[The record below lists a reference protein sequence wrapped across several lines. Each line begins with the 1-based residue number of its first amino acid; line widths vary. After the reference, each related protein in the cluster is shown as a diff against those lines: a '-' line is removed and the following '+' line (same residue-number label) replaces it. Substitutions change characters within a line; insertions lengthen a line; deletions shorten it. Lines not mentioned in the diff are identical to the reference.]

1 MSDKGL
7 LITLEGIEG
16 AGKSTLLGFAG
27 ELLRRAGRAVVQTRE
42 PGGTATG
49 ERIRALLLDRASVD
63 LSDEAELLLIFAAR
77 AQHLA
82 EVIRP
87 ALNAG
92 QIVLCD
98 RFIDA
103 SYAYQGGGRGL
114 AAERIRQLE
123 DWTLGGLAPDL
134 TLLFDLEVATGL
146 ARASGRRLFGNTEAD
161 RFEQQERAFFER
173 ARAAYLDRA
182 AQAPERFRQ
191 IDAAAPLPRVKQRL
205 AAILGAAGLC

>member
-16 AGKSTLLGFAG
+16 AGKSTLLDFAG
-27 ELLRRAGRAVVQTRE
+27 ALLRRAGRAVVQTRE

-123 DWTLGGLAPDL
+123 DWTLGGLVPDL

-146 ARASGRRLFGNTEAD
+146 ARAGGRGEAD
-161 RFEQQERAFFER
+161 RFEQQGRAFFER
-173 ARAAYLDRA
+173 ARAAYLCRA

-191 IDAAAPLPRVKQRL
+191 IDAAEPLPRVKQRL
-205 AAILGAAGLC
+205 AAILRAAGLC

>member
-27 ELLRRAGRAVVQTRE
+27 DLLRRAGRAVVLTRE

-63 LSDEAELLLIFAAR
+63 LSDEAELLLLFAAR

-123 DWTLGGLAPDL
+123 DWTLGGLTPDL

-146 ARASGRRLFGNTEAD
+146 ARAGGRGEAD

-173 ARAAYLDRA
+173 ARAAYLCRA
-182 AQAPERFRQ
+182 AQAPARFRRL
-191 IDAAAPLPRVKQRL
+191 DAAEPLPRVKLQL

>member
-16 AGKSTLLGFAG
+16 TGKSTLLEFAG
-27 ELLRRAGRAVVQTRE
+27 DLLRRAGRAVVLTRE

-63 LSDEAELLLIFAAR
+63 LGDEAELLLIFAAR

-146 ARASGRRLFGNTEAD
+146 ARAGGRGEAD
-161 RFEQQERAFFER
+161 RFERQGRAFFER
-173 ARAAYLDRA
+173 ARAAYLCRA
-182 AQAPERFRQ
+182 AQAPERFRR
-191 IDAAAPLPRVKQRL
+191 IDAAEPLPQVKQQL

>member
-92 QIVLCD
+92 EIVLCD

-146 ARASGRRLFGNTEAD
+146 ARAGGRGEAD
-161 RFEQQERAFFER
+161 RFERQGRAFFER

-182 AQAPERFRQ
+182 AEAPERFRR

>member
-1 MSDKGL
+1 MSEKGL
-7 LITLEGIEG
+7 FITLEGIEG
-16 AGKSTLLGFAG
+16 AGKSTLLEFAG
-27 ELLRRAGRAVVQTRE
+27 ELLRRAGRAVVLTRE

-63 LSDEAELLLIFAAR
+63 LSDAAELLLIFAAR

-92 QIVLCD
+92 EIVLCD

-146 ARASGRRLFGNTEAD
+146 ARAGGRGEAD
-161 RFEQQERAFFER
+161 RFERQGRAFFER

>member
-16 AGKSTLLGFAG
+16 AGKSTLLEFAG
-27 ELLRRAGRAVVQTRE
+27 DLLRRAGRAVVLTRE

-146 ARASGRRLFGNTEAD
+146 ARAGGRGEAD
-161 RFEQQERAFFER
+161 RFEGQGRAFFER
-173 ARAAYLDRA
+173 TRAAYLCRA
-182 AQAPERFRQ
+182 AQAPERFRRL
-191 IDAAAPLPRVKQRL
+191 DAAAPLPQVKQQL

>member
-1 MSDKGL
+1 MSEKGL

-16 AGKSTLLGFAG
+16 AGKSTLLNFAG
-27 ELLRRAGRAVVQTRE
+27 DLLKRAGRAVVQTRE

-87 ALNAG
+87 ALSAG
-92 QIVLCD
+92 RIVLCD

-103 SYAYQGGGRGL
+103 SYAYQGGGRGFM
-114 AAERIRQLE
+114 AERIQQLE
-123 DWTLGGLAPDL
+123 DWTLDGLTPDL

-146 ARASGRRLFGNTEAD
+146 ARAGGRGEAD
-161 RFEQQERAFFER
+161 RFEQQGRAFFER
-173 ARAAYLDRA
+173 ARAAYLCRA
-182 AQAPERFRQ
+182 AQAPERFRR
-191 IDAAAPLPRVKQRL
+191 IDAAEPLPRVKQRL
-205 AAILGAAGLC
+205 ADILGAAGLC

>member
-7 LITLEGIEG
+7 FITLEGIEG
-16 AGKSTLLGFAG
+16 AGKSTLLDFAG
-27 ELLRRAGRAVVQTRE
+27 ELLRRAGRAVVLTRE

-92 QIVLCD
+92 RIVLCD

-123 DWTLGGLAPDL
+123 DWTLGGLTPDL

-146 ARASGRRLFGNTEAD
+146 ARAGGRGEAD
-161 RFEQQERAFFER
+161 RFEQQGRAFFER
-173 ARAAYLDRA
+173 ARAAYLCRA
-182 AQAPERFRQ
+182 AQAPERFRRL
-191 IDAAAPLPRVKQRL
+191 DAAEPLPRVKQRL

>member
-16 AGKSTLLGFAG
+16 AGKSTLLDFAG
-27 ELLRRAGRAVVQTRE
+27 ELLRRAGRAVVLTRE

-87 ALNAG
+87 ALSAG
-92 QIVLCD
+92 EIVLCD

-146 ARASGRRLFGNTEAD
+146 ARAGGRGEAD
-161 RFEQQERAFFER
+161 RFERQGRAFFER

-191 IDAAAPLPRVKQRL
+191 IDAAEPLPRVKQRL

>member
-16 AGKSTLLGFAG
+16 AGKSTLLRFAG
-27 ELLRRAGRAVVQTRE
+27 ELLRRAGRAVVLTRE

-123 DWTLGGLAPDL
+123 DWTLGGLTPDL

-146 ARASGRRLFGNTEAD
+146 ARAGGRGEAD

-173 ARAAYLDRA
+173 ARAAYLCRA
-182 AQAPERFRQ
+182 AQAPERFRRL
-191 IDAAAPLPRVKQRL
+191 DAAAPLPQVKQRL

>member
-7 LITLEGIEG
+7 FITLEGIEG
-16 AGKSTLLGFAG
+16 AGKSTLLDFAG
-27 ELLRRAGRAVVQTRE
+27 ELLRRAGRAVVLTRE

-63 LSDEAELLLIFAAR
+63 LNDEAELLLIFAAR

-92 QIVLCD
+92 RIVLCD

-123 DWTLGGLAPDL
+123 DWTLGGLTPDL

-146 ARASGRRLFGNTEAD
+146 ARAGGRGEAD
-161 RFEQQERAFFER
+161 RFEQQGRAFFER
-173 ARAAYLDRA
+173 ARAAYLCRA
-182 AQAPERFRQ
+182 AQAPERFRR
-191 IDAAAPLPRVKQRL
+191 IDAAEPLPRVKQRL

>member
-1 MSDKGL
+1 MLEKGL

-16 AGKSTLLGFAG
+16 AGKSTLLNFAG
-27 ELLRRAGRAVVQTRE
+27 DLLRRAGRAVVQTRE

-49 ERIRALLLDRASVD
+49 ERIRALLLDRASID
-63 LSDEAELLLIFAAR
+63 LSNEAELLLIFAAR

-92 QIVLCD
+92 RIVLCD

-123 DWTLGGLAPDL
+123 DWTLDGLVPDL

-146 ARASGRRLFGNTEAD
+146 ARAGGRGEAD
-161 RFEQQERAFFER
+161 RFEQQGRAFFER
-173 ARAAYLDRA
+173 ARAAYLCRA
-182 AQAPERFRQ
+182 AQAPERFRR
-191 IDAAAPLPRVKQRL
+191 IDAARPLSQVKQQL

>member
-16 AGKSTLLGFAG
+16 AGKSTLLDFAG
-27 ELLRRAGRAVVQTRE
+27 ELLRRAGRAVVLTRE

-87 ALNAG
+87 ALSAG
-92 QIVLCD
+92 EIVLCD

-146 ARASGRRLFGNTEAD
+146 ARAGGRGEAD
-161 RFEQQERAFFER
+161 RFERQGRAFFER

>member
-16 AGKSTLLGFAG
+16 AGKSTLLDFAG

-134 TLLFDLEVATGL
+134 TLLFDLEVETGL
-146 ARASGRRLFGNTEAD
+146 ARAGGRGEAD
-161 RFEQQERAFFER
+161 RFEGQGRAFFER
-173 ARAAYLDRA
+173 ARAAYLCRA
-182 AQAPERFRQ
+182 AQAPERFRR
-191 IDAAAPLPRVKQRL
+191 IDAAEPLPQVKQRL

>member
-16 AGKSTLLGFAG
+16 AGKSTLLDFAG

-123 DWTLGGLAPDL
+123 DWTLGGLVPDL

-146 ARASGRRLFGNTEAD
+146 ARAGGRGEAD
-161 RFEQQERAFFER
+161 RFEQQGRAFFER
-173 ARAAYLDRA
+173 ARAAYLCRA

-191 IDAAAPLPRVKQRL
+191 IDAAEPLPRVKQRL
-205 AAILGAAGLC
+205 AAILRAAGLC

>member
-1 MSDKGL
+1 MSEKGL

-16 AGKSTLLGFAG
+16 AGKSTLLRFAG
-27 ELLRRAGRAVVQTRE
+27 DLLRRAGRAVVLTRE

-92 QIVLCD
+92 EIVLCD

-123 DWTLGGLAPDL
+123 DWTLGGLRPDL

-146 ARASGRRLFGNTEAD
+146 ARARGRRLFGNTEAD
-161 RFEQQERAFFER
+161 RFERQGRAFFER
-173 ARAAYLDRA
+173 ARAAYLCRA
-182 AQAPERFRQ
+182 AQAPERFRRL
-191 IDAAAPLPRVKQRL
+191 DAAKPLPRVKQQL

>member
-1 MSDKGL
+1 MSEKGL

-16 AGKSTLLGFAG
+16 AGKSTLLDFAG
-27 ELLRRAGRAVVQTRE
+27 ALLRRAGRAVVLTRE

-146 ARASGRRLFGNTEAD
+146 ARASGRLFGNMEAD
-161 RFEQQERAFFER
+161 RFERQGRAFFER
-173 ARAAYLDRA
+173 ARAAYLCRA
-182 AQAPERFRQ
+182 AQAPERFRR
-191 IDAAAPLPRVKQRL
+191 IDAAEPLPRVKQRL